1 MVVYFLFLEHGTE
14 NELSD
19 LYNELNIM
27 ASVGSHPNVVSLIGA
42 CSDDGKS
49 SHFFHFVTI
58 EICFPFVVVVVFFF
72 IFHAFAMNN

>member
-1 MVVYFLFLEHGTE
+1 MFASLHKQSPLLTMVSYLLFLEHGTE
-14 NELSD
+14 NELFD

-49 SHFFHFVTI
+49 SLFTARTP
-58 EICFPFVVVVVFFF
+58 EKKK
-72 IFHAFAMNN
+72 